1 VNVLKIL
8 VDERVDDLG
17 HKASVF
23 ASELGLP
30 RGNHNAPVGIEYR
43 GRVYS
48 HPWRLN
54 SADGEFEGY
63 RFRTDDSLYTFTV
76 WND

>member
-1 VNVLKIL
+1 MNILKIL

-17 HKASVF
+17 NEASVC
-23 ASELGLP
+23 ASDLRLP

-43 GRVYS
+43 GRVYGQ
-48 HPWRLN
+48 PWRLH

-63 RFRTDDSLYTFTV
+63 RYRTVDALYTFTV